1 MSSGSKINRDTSL
14 KIATWNIRSLRRKDK
29 LVNVIREMKRAGI
42 SILGLSETHWKEDG
56 DFDSEGIRVIHAG
69 GEQSQRG
76 VALLLDERT
85 ARSVTKIDRCSDR
98 ILRVKIQAKPINIQ
112 VYMPTTAA
120 DDEEIDTIYDHLEE
134 MLDEEKLE
142 LNMLYQWE
150 IGIQFKSMMHIS
162 HN

>member
-1 MSSGSKINRDTSL
+1 
-14 KIATWNIRSLRRKDK
+14 
-29 LVNVIREMKRAGI
+29 
-42 SILGLSETHWKEDG
+42 
-56 DFDSEGIRVIHAG
+56 VIHAG

>member
-1 MSSGSKINRDTSL
+1 
-14 KIATWNIRSLRRKDK
+14 
-29 LVNVIREMKRAGI
+29 
-42 SILGLSETHWKEDG
+42 
-56 DFDSEGIRVIHAG
+56 
-69 GEQSQRG
+69 
-76 VALLLDERT
+76 
-85 ARSVTKIDRCSDR
+85 
-98 ILRVKIQAKPINIQ
+98 
-112 VYMPTTAA
+112 MPTTAA